1 MFTCPYSNTGMLFPH
16 WEACPLLAWRKQD
29 LHLLQVLSTNV
40 WRNNDFHW
48 TALCGWPRLEHMNI
62 MAPSLLRRTFLKRV
76 FVRALPQG
84 TSELQQGPAL
94 RTAVLSFQ
102 RNFTCGDLQCA
113 ALLPSPFCH
122 SKSPLVHLQLKLPLL
137 WECQKFADA
146 SKYLTN
152 R

>member
-1 MFTCPYSNTGMLFPH
+1 MAKIGTYEHRGTIFAQKN
-16 WEACPLLAWRKQD
+16 
-29 LHLLQVLSTNV
+29 LS
-40 WRNNDFHW
+40 
-48 TALCGWPRLEHMNI
+48 EK
-62 MAPSLLRRTFLKRV
+62 S
-76 FVRALPQG
+76 VRALPQG

-137 WECQKFADA
+137 WECQKVADA